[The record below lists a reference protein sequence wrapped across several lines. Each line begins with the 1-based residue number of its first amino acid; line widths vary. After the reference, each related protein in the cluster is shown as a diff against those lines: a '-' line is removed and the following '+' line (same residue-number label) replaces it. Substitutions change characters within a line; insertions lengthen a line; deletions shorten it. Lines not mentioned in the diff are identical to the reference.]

1 MTFMKRFHVTVAAA
15 AALSALALASSAG
28 VDQARAEFPDKNLT
42 LIVPYGAGG
51 GTDIGAR
58 LLAKDL
64 DPLIKQPVIVQN
76 ITGGGGWTGWGTL
89 ATAKPDGYTLG
100 LLNAPSFYM
109 GYLDPKLGRKERL
122 ESFTPLIN
130 HVIDYVVVTVVP
142 GSPYKSVKDLVEAAK
157 AKPGSIS
164 ITAHGVGGDEHLAIM
179 QLERMT
185 GAKFKVV
192 HNKATPESKSQVLG
206 NHVQVLAC
214 NLSEIVTEVKDN
226 QLRVLGVMSPAKSR
240 FLPTSPTFKEQGYDI
255 EASVSRGIA
264 GPAGLPKDVEAKL
277 VAWLDKVVTSKE
289 HQDKADS
296 LFLELRSI
304 KGDAYRKF
312 LKDNEQTVK
321 DLMGW

>member
-1 MTFMKRFHVTVAAA
+1 MTFTKRLHVALATAT
-15 AALSALALASSAG
+15 ALSVLALAAAP
-28 VDQARAEFPDKNLT
+28 DAARAEFPDKNLT

-64 DPLIKQPVIVQN
+64 EPLVKQPVIVQN

-89 ATAKPDGYTLG
+89 AAAKPDGYTLG

-130 HVIDYVVVTVVP
+130 HVIDYVVITVVP
-142 GSPYKSVKDLVEAAK
+142 GSPYKTVKELVEAAK
-157 AKPGSIS
+157 AKPGTIS

-185 GAKFKVV
+185 GAKFKVI

-226 QLRVLGVMSPAKSR
+226 QLRVLGVMSPTKSR

-255 EASVSRGIA
+255 EASVSRGVA
-264 GPAGLPKDVEAKL
+264 GPAGLPKDVEEKL

-289 HQDKADS
+289 HQEKADS

>member
-1 MTFMKRFHVTVAAA
+1 MVFRTLGQIGLAMAAV
-15 AALSALALASSAG
+15 SALALALPNGMAAG
-28 VDQARAEFPDKNLT
+28 AAEFPDKNLT

-64 DPLIKQPVIVQN
+64 EPLVGKPVIVQN
-76 ITGGGGWTGWGTL
+76 ITGGGGWTGWGSIAA
-89 ATAKPDGYTLG
+89 ATPDGYTLG

-109 GYLDPKLGRKERL
+109 GYLDPKLARRERL

-130 HVIDYVVVTVVP
+130 HVIDYNVITVVP
-142 GSPYKSVKDLVEAAK
+142 SSPYKTVKDLVEAAR
-157 AKPGSIS
+157 AKPGAIS

-192 HNKATPESKSQVLG
+192 HNKATPESKTQVLG
-206 NHVQVLAC
+206 GHVQVLAS
-214 NLSEIVTEVKDN
+214 NLSEIVTEVKDG
-226 QLRVLGVMSPAKSR
+226 QLRVLGVMSPTKSR

-255 EASVSRGIA
+255 EAAVSRGIA
-264 GPAGLPKDVEAKL
+264 GPAGLPKDIEEKL
-277 VAWLDKVVTSKE
+277 VAWLDKVIASKE
-289 HQDKADS
+289 HQEKADS

-304 KGDAYRKF
+304 KGDAYRMF
-312 LKDNEQTVK
+312 LKNGEKNTK